1 MNIGNQKLQKK
12 INRERI
18 INLLRQKGNMSRS
31 QIAEYTKLGWGSIT
45 KYTGELLQ
53 EEIIKEVGAQKS
65 KGRNS
70 VILGLNEDHK
80 YLVGLD
86 IGSSFIKGIVVNMT
100 GVECA
105 FLREE
110 TLWESDRE
118 TVLEQI
124 YSHIEKLLAQ
134 AGISENQLLAIG
146 CGLAGGIDFEHSVV
160 KDAANFRDFDG
171 VPLGRLIRERFNT
184 PCFLANSII
193 VRLLGES
200 VSNAVIN
207 EKNIAYVSLGTGIGA
222 GIIFQSKILVPTE
235 NEKIGDIAH
244 FMVEKDGA
252 KCNCGLHG
260 CLEALVGARRL
271 MAKIKTQLPES
282 NSILKDGMEN
292 LDWEAIAHAA
302 ESNDE
307 LVCGILKEAG
317 RYIGMALCGVIQ
329 FHRPE
334 IIVLGGGMTNL
345 GDCLINAIKDE
356 IADSLPKERFDV
368 DNIVISDQI
377 YRCGAIGA
385 TMYAWDNIFH
395 SEREY
400 VNLKLQGTMDN

>member
-1 MNIGNQKLQKK
+1 
-12 INRERI
+12 
-18 INLLRQKGNMSRS
+18 
-31 QIAEYTKLGWGSIT
+31 
-45 KYTGELLQ
+45 
-53 EEIIKEVGAQKS
+53 
-65 KGRNS
+65 
-70 VILGLNEDHK
+70 
-80 YLVGLD
+80 
-86 IGSSFIKGIVVNMT
+86 
-100 GVECA
+100 
-105 FLREE
+105 
-110 TLWESDRE
+110 
-118 TVLEQI
+118 
-124 YSHIEKLLAQ
+124 
-134 AGISENQLLAIG
+134 
-146 CGLAGGIDFEHSVV
+146 
-160 KDAANFRDFDG
+160 
-171 VPLGRLIRERFNT
+171 
-184 PCFLANSII
+184 
-193 VRLLGES
+193 
-200 VSNAVIN
+200 
-207 EKNIAYVSLGTGIGA
+207 
-222 GIIFQSKILVPTE
+222 VPTE

>member
-1 MNIGNQKLQKK
+1 
-12 INRERI
+12 
-18 INLLRQKGNMSRS
+18 
-31 QIAEYTKLGWGSIT
+31 
-45 KYTGELLQ
+45 
-53 EEIIKEVGAQKS
+53 
-65 KGRNS
+65 
-70 VILGLNEDHK
+70 
-80 YLVGLD
+80 
-86 IGSSFIKGIVVNMT
+86 MT

-171 VPLGRLIRERFNT
+171 VPLGKLIRQRFNA

-207 EKNIAYVSLGTGIGA
+207 EKNIAYISLGTGIGA
-222 GIIFQSKILVPTE
+222 GIIFQSKVLVPTK

-244 FMVEKDGA
+244 FMVEKDGP

-282 NSILKDGMEN
+282 NSMLKNDIES
-292 LDWEAIAHAA
+292 LDWEAVAHAA
-302 ESNDE
+302 ENNDE
-307 LVCGILKEAG
+307 LVCRILKEAG

-356 IADSLPKERFDV
+356 IAGNLPKERFDV

-377 YRCGAIGA
+377 YRSGAIGA